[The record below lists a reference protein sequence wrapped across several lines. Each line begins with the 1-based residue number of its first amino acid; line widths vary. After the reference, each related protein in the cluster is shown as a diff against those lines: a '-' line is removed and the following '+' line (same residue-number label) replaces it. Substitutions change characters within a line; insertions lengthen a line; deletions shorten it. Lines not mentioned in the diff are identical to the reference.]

1 MNLFSLRA
9 LWTRC
14 TYRRVRASIAA
25 RNLFPGTGLFPIQ
38 LMVGFVAGSLRPKII
53 FGGFRPVLFVVLLC
67 ITDPHLMPISAIPA
81 MPVIGFLD
89 SQSRTFADIV
99 LPAFRQG
106 LNDNGYVEGEN
117 IAIEYRWAKNQV
129 DRLPA
134 LANDLVRRGV
144 ALIVAG
150 APPATLAAKAAT
162 TTIPIVFGVG
172 HDPVKIGLVASL
184 ARPGGN
190 LTGINFFSSELAAKR
205 MQLIREMVPAA
216 ARVAVLG
223 DPTFTLTES
232 QVTEAK
238 TAARAMGLQIQVL
251 NASTSREIN
260 AAFANFVRE
269 RPDALYVGT
278 GPFFVS
284 RRVQLAHLATRHAV
298 PAIYSGRQYTEAGGL
313 MSYGTSLTDAYR
325 QMGAYTGRIL
335 KGAKP
340 ADLPVIQSTKFELII
355 NVETARMLD
364 LTVPDKLLAAAD
376 EVIE

>member
-1 MNLFSLRA
+1 MIAAMN
-9 LWTRC
+9 
-14 TYRRVRASIAA
+14 RRKFIAPLGGAAVWPLAVRAQQ
-25 RNLFPGTGLFPIQ
+25 PT
-38 LMVGFVAGSLRPKII
+38 
-53 FGGFRPVLFVVLLC
+53 
-67 ITDPHLMPISAIPA
+67 MPI
-81 MPVIGFLD
+81 VGFLD
-89 SQSRTFADIV
+89 SQSRTFADVV

-106 LNDNGYVEGEN
+106 LKDNGYVEGEN
-117 IAIEYRWAKNQV
+117 VAIEYRWAENQI
-129 DRLPA
+129 DRLPE
-134 LANDLVRRGV
+134 LATELVRRGA

-150 APPATLAAKAAT
+150 APPAALAAKAAT
-162 TTIPIVFGVG
+162 TTLPIVFGVG
-172 HDPVKIGLVASL
+172 DDPVKIGLVTSL

-205 MQLIREMVPAA
+205 MELLREMVPAV

-223 DPTFTLTES
+223 DPTFTLTKF
-232 QVTEAK
+232 QVRDAE

-251 NASTSREIN
+251 NASNSREIN
-260 AAFANFVRE
+260 AAFASFVPE

-284 RRVQLAHLATRHAV
+284 RRVQLTHLATRHAV

-325 QMGAYTGRIL
+325 QMGVYTGRIL

-340 ADLPVIQSTKFELII
+340 ADLPVIQSTKFELVI
-355 NVETARMLD
+355 NAETARMLG
-364 LTVPDKLLAAAD
+364 LTVPDKLLVAAD